1 MAKEGTKE
9 QDQGRKA
16 NEENR
21 AVAQRESTALRQSVG
36 MQGNSGANPFTFM
49 RRLMDDLD
57 RLVGGPGLVPRLDLA
72 PFKGEA
78 REGMWVPPLEVVER
92 DGQLVVRADVPGV
105 AADQINVEIEDGQ
118 LVISGERQQEHE
130 ERRADFYRSERSYGT
145 FCRSV
150 PLPQGVSPE
159 QVKATFANGV
169 LEITMPAPQPSH
181 GQRIEVQEKSEK
193 AVGDRS
199 GQPESRQ
206 EDSARHE
213 STHA

>member
-1 MAKEGTKE
+1 MAKERTKE

-36 MQGNSGANPFTFM
+36 MQGNSGANPFTLM

-78 REGMWVPPLEVVER
+78 SEGMWVPALEVVER
-92 DGQLVVRADVPGV
+92 DGQLVIRADVPGV

-150 PLPQGVSPE
+150 PLPQ
-159 QVKATFANGV
+159 
-169 LEITMPAPQPSH
+169 PSH

-206 EDSARHE
+206 QDSRRHD